1 MRLHT
6 DYSWLFFVISDR
18 YPGVWSADMYFYR
31 VRRVF
36 VLVVIIVF
44 AHKKPP
50 VLTGGREQ
58 RKGKGGLVVFF
69 PVLCAGNGFFPAA
82 VADIPFRCFNARAE
96 DFLDGG
102 FSFDFLEILPEPGG

>member
-6 DYSWLFFVISDR
+6 DYSWLFFVISDG
-18 YPGVWSADMYFYR
+18 YPGVWSANMYFYR

-50 VLTGGREQ
+50 VLTGGREIKTE
-58 RKGKGGLVVFF
+58 RGLVVVF

-82 VADIPFRCFNARAE
+82 VADIPFGGFNARPE
-96 DFLDGG
+96 GFLDGG
-102 FSFDFLEILPEPGG
+102 FGFDFL